1 MSPLL
6 FLGAAAVV
14 FFVGTLVIW
23 VFTRERKT
31 SFNSSIEDFRAGLDA
46 IAPDAK
52 RKRNERKREMYYWR
66 NVQKKRITFSFL

>member
-14 FFVGTLVIW
+14 FVLGTFVIW

-52 RKRNERKREMYYWR
+52 RKRNE
-66 NVQKKRITFSFL
+66 

>member
-31 SFNSSIEDFRAGLDA
+31 SFKSSIEDFRAGLDA

-52 RKRNERKREMYYWR
+52 RKRNE
-66 NVQKKRITFSFL
+66 

>member
-14 FFVGTLVIW
+14 FVVGTLVIW

-31 SFNSSIEDFRAGLDA
+31 SFNSSIEDFPRWTRRNSTR
-46 IAPDAK
+46 
-52 RKRNERKREMYYWR
+52 RKEK
-66 NVQKKRITFSFL
+66 T